1 MTSGDTFFKANDQ
14 IVHKTN
20 QASAVQ
26 EVSIKAQYWGAC
38 DFDTFPLWGMEFF
51 IAWFFIALPENNSF

>member
-26 EVSIKAQYWGAC
+26 EVSIKAQY
-38 DFDTFPLWGMEFF
+38 
-51 IAWFFIALPENNSF
+51 